1 MNWKEEWEDC
11 CGRGGT
17 DTMNNLFDYGQGLA
31 EVFLGAYLNI
41 MCKGLPEEKAV
52 QIAYS
57 TASIYATFN
66 KPQPPIRIQ
75 LDPAPKEQPE
85 PGEKPERKPKR
96 KDGKKDE

>member
-1 MNWKEEWEDC
+1 MNS
-11 CGRGGT
+11 
-17 DTMNNLFDYGQGLA
+17 LFDYGRDLA

-57 TASIYATFN
+57 AASIYATFN

-75 LDPAPKEQPE
+75 LDPAPKESKD
-85 PGEKPERKPKR
+85 GKPDKKSKG